1 MKATFELI
9 QYNHNIPA
17 KIELINGI
25 ISCLPHWHKEI
36 ELVFVFSGE
45 LTLTVKKQRHLLHA
59 DDVFLINAKEIHQIS
74 GEAEYLC
81 FPSSRVNLPYLS
93 VVAVPYP
100 AVSKRTDGK
109 GSSAALSS

>member
-45 LTLTVKKQRHLLHA
+45 LTLTVKEQRHLLHA
-59 DDVFLINAKEIHQIS
+59 DDVFLINA
-74 GEAEYLC
+74 
-81 FPSSRVNLPYLS
+81 
-93 VVAVPYP
+93 
-100 AVSKRTDGK
+100 
-109 GSSAALSS
+109 